1 LNAGQIY
8 LRTAEAEA
16 VFNLLDAWLRTESR
30 ADDYAELAAVRAKL
44 NDRWRFQPTGQLGTG
59 DVDEILERARATYA
73 AADRAEYPHQCE
85 RCQAPLR
92 LRQDRTSAPGRL
104 IDPVG
109 RSRCLPPSRLS
120 HKTAQA

>member
-1 LNAGQIY
+1 LNAGQVY
-8 LRTAEAEA
+8 LRTVEAEA

-44 NDRWRFQPTGQLGTG
+44 NDRWCFQPTKQLGTG
-59 DVDEILERARATYA
+59 DEVLERARATYA
-73 AADRAEYPHQCE
+73 AADRAEYPHQCT

-104 IDPVG
+104 VDPVG

-120 HKTAQA
+120 HKAART